1 MQPALENAPT
11 PEEEDLLFRMLRQLD
26 LAPDASQRSTAQALG
41 ISLGRL
47 NAQLRAATQAGLV
60 KVTERNGPD
69 KRQRFAYS
77 ITARGAAEQ
86 LHLRDRFLSRKF
98 AEYDAL
104 HAELTGTSSGLN
116 PFQHRTKHMQNSH
129 APIPELYVSHESA
142 LKLKVEAA
150 DLASWDLT
158 PRQIC
163 DLELL
168 MNGGF
173 NPLKGFLSEE
183 DYDGVVENM
192 RLADGSL
199 WPMPITLDVSEAFA
213 GNIEPGQDIALRDQ
227 EGVILA
233 IMSVTDSWTPNKS
246 REAEKVFGADDDAH
260 PAVNYLHN
268 VAGPVYLG
276 GPITGIQQPVHYDFR
291 ARRDTPNEL
300 RAYFRKLGWR
310 KIVAFQTRNPLHR
323 AHQELT
329 FRAAKECQANLLIHP
344 VVGMTKP
351 GDVDH
356 FTRVRCYEAVLD
368 KYPAATT
375 TMSLLPLAMRMA
387 GPREAVWHGLIRKN
401 HGVTHFIVGRDHAGP
416 GSNSAGEDFY
426 GPYDAQ
432 EMFRAHEEEMGIE
445 MVPFKHMVYVQ
456 ERAQYE
462 PIDEI
467 EDKDNVTI
475 LNISGTELRRRL
487 AEGLE
492 IPDWFSFPDV
502 VKELRRT
509 KPPRSKQG
517 FTVFFTGFS
526 GSGKSTIANAMMVK
540 LMEMGGRPT
549 TLLDGDIVRK
559 NLSSELGFSKE
570 HRDLNIRRIGYVASE
585 ITKNGGIAI
594 CAPIAPYAT
603 TRRAV
608 REEIEQFGAFVEIH
622 VATSI
627 EECERRDRKG
637 LYKLA
642 REGKIK
648 EFTGI
653 SDPYDV
659 PVNPELSLDTETVD
673 VDYCAQ
679 QVLLKLESMG
689 LIAGN

>member
-1 MQPALENAPT
+1 MVATDIAPD
-11 PEEEDLLFRMLRQLD
+11 PDSEDQLFRLLRQLD
-26 LAPDASQRSTAQALG
+26 TAPDASQRATAAAIGL
-41 ISLGRL
+41 SLGRL
-47 NAQLRAATQAGLV
+47 NSLLRQAADRGLV
-60 KVTERNGPD
+60 KVSDRAGPD
-69 KRQRFAYS
+69 KRQRYAYALTS
-77 ITARGAAEQ
+77 RGAAEKIRLTDQ
-86 LHLRDRFLSRKF
+86 FLARKF

-104 HAELTGTSSGLN
+104 HAELTGTTSGLA
-116 PFQHRTKHMQNSH
+116 PLQHRTKIVQNNL
-129 APIPELYVSHESA
+129 APIPELYVSFESA
-142 LKLKVEAA
+142 QKMKSEAA
-150 DLASWDLT
+150 DLTSLDLS

-173 NPLKGFLSEE
+173 NPLKGFLSEA
-183 DYDGVVENM
+183 DYNGVVDNM
-192 RLADGSL
+192 RLADGTL
-199 WPMPITLDVSEAFA
+199 WPMPITLDVSPDFA
-213 GNIEPGQDIALRDQ
+213 ESLQLGQDIALRDQ

-233 IMSVTDSWTPNKS
+233 TMTVTDRWTPDKS
-246 REAEKVFGADDDAH
+246 HEAVQVFGADDIAH
-260 PAVNYLHN
+260 PAVSYLHEQ
-268 VAGPVYLG
+268 AGAVYLG

-291 ARRDTPNEL
+291 GRRDTPNEL
-300 RAYFRKLGWR
+300 RALFRKLGWR
-310 KIVAFQTRNPLHR
+310 KVVAFQTRNPLHR

-329 FRAAKECQANLLIHP
+329 FRAARDAAANLLIHP

-368 KYPAATT
+368 KYPGATT
-375 TMSLLPLAMRMA
+375 TMSLLNLAMRMA
-387 GPREAVWHGLIRKN
+387 GPREAVWHGIVRRN
-401 HGVTHFIVGRDHAGP
+401 HGCTHFIVGRDHAGP
-416 GSNSAGEDFY
+416 GKNSQGEDFY

-432 EMFRAHEEEMGIE
+432 DLFREHQDEIGIE
-445 MVPFKHMVYVQ
+445 MLDFKQMVYVQ

-462 PIDEI
+462 PMDEI

-487 AEGLE
+487 REGLE
-492 IPDWFSFPDV
+492 IPEWFSFPEV
-502 VKELRRT
+502 VNELRLRY
-509 KPPRSKQG
+509 PPRSQQG

-526 GSGKSTIANAMMVK
+526 GSGKSTIANALLIK
-540 LMEMGGRPT
+540 LMEMGGRPV

-594 CAPIAPYAT
+594 CAPIAPYAA

-608 REEIEQFGAFVEIH
+608 REDVEQYGAFVEVH

-653 SDPYDV
+653 SDPYDM
-659 PVNPELSLDTETVD
+659 PESPELRVETENVEVD
-673 VDYCAQ
+673 NCAH
-679 QVLLKLESMG
+679 QVLLTLEQMG
-689 LIAGN
+689 LIAG

>member
-1 MQPALENAPT
+1 MSQ
-11 PEEEDLLFRMLRQLD
+11 DL
-26 LAPDASQRSTAQALG
+26 
-41 ISLGRL
+41 
-47 NAQLRAATQAGLV
+47 
-60 KVTERNGPD
+60 
-69 KRQRFAYS
+69 
-77 ITARGAAEQ
+77 
-86 LHLRDRFLSRKF
+86 
-98 AEYDAL
+98 
-104 HAELTGTSSGLN
+104 
-116 PFQHRTKHMQNSH
+116 
-129 APIPELYVSHESA
+129 APIPELYVSYESA
-142 LKLKVEAA
+142 QKLKVEAA
-150 DLASWDLT
+150 DLISLDLT
-158 PRQIC
+158 PRQVC

-173 NPLKGFLSEE
+173 NPLKGFLSET
-183 DYDGVVENM
+183 DYNGVVDNM
-192 RLADGSL
+192 RMADGTL
-199 WPMPITLDVSEAFA
+199 WPMPINLDVSQAVA
-213 GNIEPGQDIALRDQ
+213 DTVKIGQDIALRDQ

-233 IMSVTDSWTPNKS
+233 TMTVTDKWVPNKS
-246 REAEKVFGADDDAH
+246 HEATMVFGADDQAH

-268 VAGPVYLG
+268 TAGAVYLG
-276 GPITGIQQPVHYDFR
+276 GPITGIQQPIHYDFR
-291 ARRDTPNEL
+291 GRRDTPNEL

-310 KIVAFQTRNPLHR
+310 KVVAFQTRNPLHR

-329 FRAAKECQANLLIHP
+329 FRAAKEAQANLLIHP

-351 GDVDH
+351 GDIDH

-368 KYPAATT
+368 QYPSATT
-375 TMSLLPLAMRMA
+375 TMSLLNLAMRMA

-401 HGVTHFIVGRDHAGP
+401 HGCTHFIVGRDHAGP
-416 GSNSAGEDFY
+416 GKNAAVEDFY

-432 EMFRAHEEEMGIE
+432 DLFRTHQEEMGIE
-445 MVPFKHMVYVQ
+445 MVDFKQMVYVQ
-456 ERAQYE
+456 DRAQYE
-462 PIDEI
+462 PADEI
-467 EDKDNVTI
+467 TDKENVTI

-487 AEGLE
+487 SEGLE
-492 IPDWFSFPDV
+492 IPEWFSFPAV
-502 VKELRRT
+502 VEELRKTR
-509 KPPRSKQG
+509 PPGAKQG

-526 GSGKSTIANAMMVK
+526 GSGKSTIANALLVK
-540 LMEMGGRPT
+540 LMEMGGRPV

-608 REEIEQFGAFVEIH
+608 REDVQEFGAFIEVH

-659 PVNPELSLDTETVD
+659 PQNPELSLETESVPVD
-673 VDYCAQ
+673 NCAH
-679 QVLLKLESMG
+679 QVILKLESLG
-689 LIAGN
+689 LIKG